1 MDKILVKIHDKE
13 YELLV
18 AVTEE
23 EKETGLQ
30 DVEEMDSEEGMLF
43 DYRDDVQEE
52 LSFWMKDTSI
62 PLDVIFVNSA
72 NKVISVK
79 KGVPESE
86 DLMTEQ
92 NVAYVIELNQHSG
105 VRSGD
110 TVQFVGEDEPE
121 TENDEISED
130 NSEEKS
136 DGQLEIIGSDGSVQ
150 ATLQGSERIFSIKNT
165 KTLVSMAKRAYES
178 QSDSDY
184 KALGR
189 KIFEYMKIQD
199 ERDPEYVED

>member
-86 DLMTEQ
+86 DLMTEH

-199 ERDPEYVED
+199 EREPEYVDN

>member
-1 MDKILVKIHDKE
+1 
-13 YELLV
+13 
-18 AVTEE
+18 
-23 EKETGLQ
+23 
-30 DVEEMDSEEGMLF
+30 
-43 DYRDDVQEE
+43 
-52 LSFWMKDTSI
+52 MKDTSI

-121 TENDEISED
+121 TENDETFED

-199 ERDPEYVED
+199 ERDPEYVEN

>member
-1 MDKILVKIHDKE
+1 
-13 YELLV
+13 
-18 AVTEE
+18 
-23 EKETGLQ
+23 
-30 DVEEMDSEEGMLF
+30 
-43 DYRDDVQEE
+43 
-52 LSFWMKDTSI
+52 MKDTSI

-199 ERDPEYVED
+199 ERDPEYVEN